1 MQGPITPNLWFDT
14 QAEEAAAFYL
24 SVFPNSRILTVTH
37 YTEAGPREAGMVL
50 TVEFELNG
58 QRFVGINGG
67 PNFTFD
73 EAISFEIDCETQEEL
88 DYYWEALTDGGEESQ
103 CGWLKDRFGV
113 SWQVVP
119 TGMAELFA
127 DSDPERARRAMEAML
142 KMRKLDLAALQAAA
156 DGTRLTD
163 PEHRRVLGCQP
174 AAGRSKPRVGEPQQ
188 RRVRGRRSPQC
199 VGPDRPVDPDRLDA
213 PVACCRTSAASS
225 FPWWPSR
232 KQQPL
237 LPVEVPEA
245 GRPRALRRRSSW
257 PSGLKASAAD
267 DRELPAQVG
276 DRPTVAGPPD
286 VDLGVLARC
295 REQPA

>member
-73 EAISFEIDCETQEEL
+73 EAISFEIDCEDQEEI

-127 DSDPERARRAMEAML
+127 DADPERARRAMEAML
-142 KMRKLDLAALQAAA
+142 KMRKLDFAALQAAA
-156 DGTRLTD
+156 DGT
-163 PEHRRVLGCQP
+163 G
-174 AAGRSKPRVGEPQQ
+174 
-188 RRVRGRRSPQC
+188 
-199 VGPDRPVDPDRLDA
+199 
-213 PVACCRTSAASS
+213 
-225 FPWWPSR
+225 
-232 KQQPL
+232 
-237 LPVEVPEA
+237 
-245 GRPRALRRRSSW
+245 
-257 PSGLKASAAD
+257 
-267 DRELPAQVG
+267 
-276 DRPTVAGPPD
+276 
-286 VDLGVLARC
+286 
-295 REQPA
+295 